1 MQRGLALIRDL
12 DMYGKDI
19 VLTYEGD
26 DKYRTHVGGLA
37 SIFVK
42 GILVIYVTYLFYVMF
57 TKGDSS
63 VSVST
68 LINDVTKDVEILKP
82 AKDGFDFAFSYTGS
96 GVDYLIDPTYFKF
109 TIQQVEQIWN
119 NGTGTSSTSR
129 NKTDIPYAKCG
140 NNFAHEDQ
148 DEVRSLGID
157 DYYWPTTDEYSVA
170 GTYYAQNFNYIE
182 IKISKCT
189 SGAWKTNTEIEEA
202 MKDARFTMAIENS
215 VVDMQDYTQPIKG
228 VINDANFWELVP
240 GLRKK
245 TDIYIRKS
253 QAEIQDDYIQLGFPE
268 DEEFYQVV
276 QKVDSFESETPEA
289 EILTLYFRYDK
300 TSEIYARQIF
310 SLAELLGQAGGFFGA
325 LLAIGSVMIFIFS
338 ERLFVA
344 SILRKIYQIDTWQET
359 ERCKD
364 KNSTSIHPHK

>member
-96 GVDYLIDPTYFKF
+96 GVDYLIDPTYFEF
-109 TIQQVEQIWN
+109 TIQQVEQVWT

-129 NKTDIPYAKCG
+129 NRTDIPYAKCG
-140 NNFAHEDQ
+140 NNFAHGDQ
-148 DEVRSLGID
+148 DEVRILGID
-157 DYYWPTTDEYSVA
+157 EYY
-170 GTYYAQNFNYIE
+170 
-182 IKISKCT
+182 
-189 SGAWKTNTEIEEA
+189 
-202 MKDARFTMAIENS
+202 
-215 VVDMQDYTQPIKG
+215 
-228 VINDANFWELVP
+228 
-240 GLRKK
+240 
-245 TDIYIRKS
+245 
-253 QAEIQDDYIQLGFPE
+253 
-268 DEEFYQVV
+268 
-276 QKVDSFESETPEA
+276 
-289 EILTLYFRYDK
+289 
-300 TSEIYARQIF
+300 
-310 SLAELLGQAGGFFGA
+310 
-325 LLAIGSVMIFIFS
+325 
-338 ERLFVA
+338 
-344 SILRKIYQIDTWQET
+344 
-359 ERCKD
+359 
-364 KNSTSIHPHK
+364 